1 MDTHL
6 LWTRGQLDGHDPSS
20 QNGQT
25 HPAPPPQTRA
35 PEIMATTLTV
45 TLVCAL
51 IVGIR
56 LFTRFYVLKSLALD
70 DWLIVVATCLSGILT
85 GTMIQKKG
93 LGMHTHD
100 LNMAEMS
107 HMMLGLFWGFIVYNL
122 ALGVT
127 KISIV
132 FSYLRVFASTK
143 RTRIACLVTLGLLIA
158 NTFQAVLTSV
168 LSCNPVWLFWHP
180 EKALLENPPMRYEDH
195 CLNLKVMWF
204 FQGAINIVFDFVL
217 IVLPMPVLKSLRIS
231 RRERYALMSIFALG
245 GFGCIVSFLRLRS
258 LHKAA
263 SSKDAGWDNVNSVR
277 WSVIEVTVGIMCA
290 SLPQCKALITRLFPR
305 WLPGGH
311 RPPTMRNVA
320 VSNYD
325 KGHDESEGR
334 HRPFERRKGNG
345 RLGFLR
351 RQR

>member
-1 MDTHL
+1 
-6 LWTRGQLDGHDPSS
+6 
-20 QNGQT
+20 
-25 HPAPPPQTRA
+25 
-35 PEIMATTLTV
+35 
-45 TLVCAL
+45 
-51 IVGIR
+51 
-56 LFTRFYVLKSLALD
+56 
-70 DWLIVVATCLSGILT
+70 
-85 GTMIQKKG
+85 
-93 LGMHTHD
+93 
-100 LNMAEMS
+100 MAEMS

-132 FSYLRVFASTK
+132 FSYLRVFASTN
-143 RTRIACLVTLGLLIA
+143 RTRIACLVTLGLLVA

-204 FQGAINIVFDFVL
+204 FQGSINIVFDFVL
-217 IVLPMPVLKSLRIS
+217 ILLPMPVLKSLRIS
-231 RRERYALMSIFALG
+231 RTERYALMSIFALG

-258 LHKAA
+258 LHMAA
-263 SSKDAGWDNVNSVR
+263 SSKDPGWDNVNSVR

-311 RPPTMRNVA
+311 RPPTMRNIA

-325 KGHDESEGR
+325 KGHGWQSKLAAGIELDQMQRTQMSQKGGIVLSNVEKGTVDWDSSEDSGEASGAAAIIVTTTMTQRRESHCYDPEMFEMPR
-334 HRPFERRKGNG
+334 INSITPSQISLPPFLSAE
-345 RLGFLR
+345 
-351 RQR
+351 